1 MSPRRSSARLVDCFQ
16 LSATMK
22 ERRFQ
27 ECCHEKL
34 ARKWPTKRQER
45 CESGR
50 IGLTANELSVE
61 RRTQGSNPCLSAR
74 GGVGR
79 SLVNG
84 STQPG
89 SKKSFVSTR
98 CPSQG
103 L

>member
-74 GGVGR
+74 WSANRVGNPRIGILCRHLKVGVG
-79 SLVNG
+79 
-84 STQPG
+84 
-89 SKKSFVSTR
+89 SFDT
-98 CPSQG
+98 G
-103 L
+103 